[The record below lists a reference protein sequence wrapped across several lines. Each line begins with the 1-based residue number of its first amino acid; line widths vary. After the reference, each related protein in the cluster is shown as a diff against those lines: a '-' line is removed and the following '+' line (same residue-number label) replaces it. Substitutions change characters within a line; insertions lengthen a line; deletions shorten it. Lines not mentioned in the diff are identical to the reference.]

1 MKMVKLLLLVSLG
14 VLLSGCNTTRGI
26 GADLEVLGR
35 KMQGLNNDDVM
46 VAGNPPQSNVVQ
58 VPSTYRSEQSYD
70 DYQSN
75 YSSDGYSSSA
85 SDFASDLQDDM
96 QVYTTPYEDQGSTTY
111 SDLPDAITYPVE

>member
-46 VAGNPPQSNVVQ
+46 VVGNSPQSNVVE
-58 VPSTYRSEQSYD
+58 VPTTYRSGQSYD
-70 DYQSN
+70 SYANDS
-75 YSSDGYSSSA
+75 YSSSA
-85 SDFASDLQDDM
+85 TEYTSELEDDM
-96 QVYTTPYEDQGSTTY
+96 QVYTTPYEEQGTTY
-111 SDLPDAITYPVE
+111 SNLPDAITYPVE